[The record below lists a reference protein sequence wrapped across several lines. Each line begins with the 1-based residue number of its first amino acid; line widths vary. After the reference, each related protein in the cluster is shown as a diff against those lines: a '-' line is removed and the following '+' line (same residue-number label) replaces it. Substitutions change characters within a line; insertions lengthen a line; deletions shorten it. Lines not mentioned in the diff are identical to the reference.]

1 MCKDNYLGTFY
12 MKLLSTRDS
21 DLIGRCGAQEF
32 VLSQHPGTPGWMT
45 VWLCALCWP

>member
-21 DLIGRCGAQEF
+21 DLIGRCGPRSLYLAGTQ
-32 VLSQHPGTPGWMT
+32 VLPGG
-45 VWLCALCWP
+45 